1 MLPAGTAYG
10 RTVAL
15 NATLGAAL
23 VAGLA
28 GGGAAAA
35 ADQRGPASVVSFPW
49 PTEFRTPA
57 PTSLEMGSTGI
68 EALRNR
74 MVPVRPAPDS
84 LPEVEPTLA
93 GSAGAG
99 TAGGLAPRE
108 VAPTTLGDSDLGPS
122 RWQPRPAPTR
132 PGVTAGLSAE
142 AVRRKPRPVVGS
154 AHAAWVHP
162 NPSSVVTSCFGQRWG
177 RQHQGVDLASPEGS
191 PIVAAGAGVVVRA
204 GEAGGY
210 GNAVLIDHGNGYL
223 THYGHLATI
232 GVHAGQHVAA
242 GEQIGEEGSTGH
254 STGPHLHFEVHED
267 YYKSP
272 IEPLRWLREH
282 GVDVT
287 GCADPA

>member
-84 LPEVEPTLA
+84 LPEVGPTLA

-177 RQHQGVDLASPEGS
+177 RQHQGVDLGLAHEEARGEAQRRGTDA
-191 PIVAAGAGVVVRA
+191 VDDQAAVRHDAADVLAFVVR
-204 GEAGGY
+204 
-210 GNAVLIDHGNGYL
+210 GNDNEPALV
-223 THYGHLATI
+223 
-232 GVHAGQHVAA
+232 
-242 GEQIGEEGSTGH
+242 EG
-254 STGPHLHFEVHED
+254 
-267 YYKSP
+267 
-272 IEPLRWLREH
+272 
-282 GVDVT
+282 
-287 GCADPA
+287 